1 MINGEILKR
10 LIKEKGYSIRAFAK
24 KCGIPDSTLRSLLQ
38 NAGKASVDTIIT
50 ICYHLRITVEEL
62 ECMSKGIEYKGKSF
76 EEVQTYISQHSSHL
90 SVEEKNKLI
99 KLILEDNNDEEQHK
113 KNA

>member
-1 MINGEILKR
+1 MIKGEILKR
-10 LIKEKGYSIRAFAK
+10 LIKERGYSIRAFAK

-62 ECMSKGIEYKGKSF
+62 ECMSKGTEYKGKSF
-76 EEVQTYISQHSSHL
+76 EEVQTYIIQHSSHL

-99 KLILEDNNDEEQHK
+99 KLILEDNNEEQHK